1 MISINVESFQRISDE
16 LGYEF
21 GDKVLARVAE
31 ELRDIAGARC
41 AIGHVFAERFVV
53 LMQGATD
60 EQLSEVCSDIE
71 RGLMSIVEID
81 GTPCTVY
88 ALAGFAR
95 YSILQDV
102 EAMKRYNRNRRDE
115 RRDEVSG
122 HLGSGDVITS
132 SML

>member
-53 LMQGATD
+53 LVQDATD
-60 EQLSEVCSDIE
+60 EQLSEICRDIE

-102 EAMKRYNRNRRDE
+102 EAMKRYNQVHRVE
-115 RRDEVSG
+115 RRDEFAG
-122 HLGSGDVITS
+122 HPDSGDVIAS
-132 SML
+132 SIL